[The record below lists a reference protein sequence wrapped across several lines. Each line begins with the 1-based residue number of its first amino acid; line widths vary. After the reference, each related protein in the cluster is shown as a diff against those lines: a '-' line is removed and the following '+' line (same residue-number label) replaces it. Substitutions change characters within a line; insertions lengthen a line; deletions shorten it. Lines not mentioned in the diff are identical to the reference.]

1 MGAPS
6 ASQGLWLP
14 RLGSHMDWVEQQ
26 QKSPGSVGAAGILWK
41 RHGVGYVF
49 NFSFFLAFDLLS
61 HAFC

>member
-1 MGAPS
+1 
-6 ASQGLWLP
+6 
-14 RLGSHMDWVEQQ
+14 MDWVEQQ